1 MKVKAKT
8 PHKTQSREPVAAKH
22 VAHLVQ
28 TLFFLKIPLGYCN
41 EVLVSYPFLHMMILL
56 VDPDERSINVELG
69 TSPAYCVVR
78 SELQS
83 GKLTFKALME
93 SAAQSFVNNGEK
105 YKDEKQE
112 AFLTSLELGM
122 RHG

>member
-41 EVLVSYPFLHMMILL
+41 EVLVSYPFLHMMILFSG
-56 VDPDERSINVELG
+56 SINVELG

-93 SAAQSFVNNGEK
+93 SAAQSFVNNGGDQK
-105 YKDEKQE
+105 Y
-112 AFLTSLELGM
+112 
-122 RHG
+122 